1 MIGRWTAPLAS
12 LALAAS
18 VGLTGCAAI
27 RRSQSLDTEQFLAAA
42 GFRMELADTAERWQ
56 QLAAMPP
63 HRLTSR
69 ARGDGIEYA
78 YADPR
83 DCHCVY
89 VGGPK
94 DYAEYQRLTR
104 ERQIAQEEIWTWQN
118 PWSWGGPWW

>member
-1 MIGRWTAPLAS
+1 MIGRWTTTLAS

-27 RRSQSLDTEQFLAAA
+27 RRSQALDTEQFLAAA
-42 GFRMELADTAERWQ
+42 GFRMELADTAERQQ

-63 HRLTSR
+63 YRLTSR
-69 ARGDGIEYA
+69 ATGDGIEYA

-83 DCHCVY
+83 NCQCVY

-94 DYAEYQRLTR
+94 EYAEYQRLTR
-104 ERQIAQEEIWTWQN
+104 ERQLAQEQIWTYEN
-118 PWSWGGPWW
+118 PWTWGGPWW

>member
-42 GFRMELADTAERWQ
+42 GFRMELADTAERQQ

-63 HRLTSR
+63 YRLTSR
-69 ARGDGIEYA
+69 ATGDGIEYA

-83 DCHCVY
+83 NCQCVY

-94 DYAEYQRLTR
+94 EYAEYQRLTR
-104 ERQIAQEEIWTWQN
+104 ERQLAQEQIWTYEN
-118 PWSWGGPWW
+118 PWTWGGPWW

>member
-27 RRSQSLDTEQFLAAA
+27 RRSQALDTEQFLAAA
-42 GFRMELADTAERWQ
+42 GFRMELADTAERRQ
-56 QLAAMPP
+56 QLAAMRPY
-63 HRLTSR
+63 RLTSR
-69 ARGDGIEYA
+69 ATGDGIEYT

-83 DCHCVY
+83 DCQCVY

-94 DYAEYQRLTR
+94 EYAEYQRLTR
-104 ERQIAQEEIWTWQN
+104 ERQLAEEQIWTYEN
-118 PWSWGGPWW
+118 PWT